1 MEKNEKDLL
10 KAFENGEF
18 KTIKDFDKEK
28 KHYSLYARESLKKN
42 KRLNIRI
49 SAQDLEGVQ
58 RIALKEGIPYQTL
71 VSSIIHKFV
80 LRDR

>member
-1 MEKNEKDLL
+1 MDKNEKDLL
-10 KAFENGEF
+10 KAYDNNEF
-18 KTIKDFDKEK
+18 KTVKDFDKK
-28 KHYSLYARESLKKN
+28 KKQYSIYAAESLKKN

-49 SAQDLEGVQ
+49 SAHDLEGVQ

-80 LRDR
+80 LRDK